1 MHLFDAF
8 LRLPKLRLK
17 DTNEKHLK
25 PFNDD
30 NNTEETAEPT
40 EQPIGNV
47 IKKDPGFKVSIF
59 STAASVVCVKKLF
72 FAGNLDFPKIK
83 KLKTVCSDV

>member
-47 IKKDPGFKVSIF
+47 IKKDPGFKVSVF
-59 STAASVVCVKKLF
+59 STAASVVCGIKLF
-72 FAGNLDFPKIK
+72 LEEIKISPK
-83 KLKTVCSDV
+83 LRN